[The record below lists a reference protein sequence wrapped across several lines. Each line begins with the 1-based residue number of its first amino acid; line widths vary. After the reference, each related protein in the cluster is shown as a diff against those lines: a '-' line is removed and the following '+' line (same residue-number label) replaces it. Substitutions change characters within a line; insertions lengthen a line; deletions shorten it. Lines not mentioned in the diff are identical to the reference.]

1 MEQQLANVSTPL
13 ASIVFDL
20 IQHCPEQS
28 YGTRIR
34 LRLKHHYAPITN
46 GMHQCP
52 DQKLTSG
59 SPSKMSAKCQK
70 RTPWFY

>member
-34 LRLKHHYAPITN
+34 LRLKHHYAPIAN
-46 GMHQCP
+46 GMH
-52 DQKLTSG
+52 
-59 SPSKMSAKCQK
+59 
-70 RTPWFY
+70 